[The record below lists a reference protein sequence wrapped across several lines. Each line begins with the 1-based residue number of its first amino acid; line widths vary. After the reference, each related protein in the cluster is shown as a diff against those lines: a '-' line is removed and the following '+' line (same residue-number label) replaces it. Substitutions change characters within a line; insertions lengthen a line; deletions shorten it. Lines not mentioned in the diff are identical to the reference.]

1 MPPVR
6 FAGMKRQKRAWP
18 AFLVIL
24 LALLV
29 VFISR
34 RNRHD
39 TPTGEDPVAAYRK
52 GEIVYSKHARCRM
65 DCRNITPGEIQE
77 VLEEGVVNIK
87 KSEPKRTNPRYA
99 LEDVTKDGQ
108 KVRIVIALEKTQAVL
123 VTCIDLEKEWPC
135 NCK

>member
-1 MPPVR
+1 
-6 FAGMKRQKRAWP
+6 MKRQNRAWP

-24 LALLV
+24 LALLAI
-29 VFISR
+29 FISR

-39 TPTGEDPVAAYRK
+39 TPSGEDPVAAYRK

-65 DCRNITPGEIQE
+65 DCRNITPAEIQE

-87 KSEPKRTNPRYA
+87 KSEPGRTNARYA